1 MAALPTELQALAERV
16 APSLACWQ
24 VVETLAGQPDA
35 ALAPHHLMLSSGLDI
50 DAAEEA
56 IAVLTERGIVSA
68 DPTCVALLSAHLP
81 AIHALVGL
89 MRADKAMR
97 YALLKQAVRG
107 QFRLTVT
114 FIDEPRPHS
123 LASSVPAVQDPSRST
138 DREAPAT

>member
-1 MAALPTELQALAERV
+1 MATLPTELQALAERV

-35 ALAPHHLMLSSGLDI
+35 ALAPHHLMLASGLDI

-56 IAVLTERGIVSA
+56 IAVLTERGIVAS
-68 DPTCVALLSAHLP
+68 DPTCVALLAANLP

-89 MRADKAMR
+89 MRADRAMR
-97 YALLKQAVRG
+97 HELLKQAARG
-107 QFRLTVT
+107 QFRLTIT
-114 FIDEPRPHS
+114 FMDAPPPHS
-123 LASSVPAVQDPSRST
+123 LASSVPAARDPNRST